1 MPKLK
6 TLTKELRQ
14 EIVSYLYPLPSISR
28 NLAFRLAI
36 HIFTKT
42 RFFSHINFIS
52 RCLQHKVIPK
62 GFRSNF
68 HASIFSNVFN
78 FNLKYLHE
86 IQRTQNTFSCNIMR
100 TTIRAMCSKRN
111 ELNKQIIECRSQLS
125 NVWPS
130 DLLRSLYTNIQALN
144 SKLFHHL
151 DQFEKKKNLTY
162 LLTQSILF
170 TRL

>member
-1 MPKLK
+1 MKMNRKL
-6 TLTKELRQ
+6 
-14 EIVSYLYPLPSISR
+14 PLSSSFHFQQLSIS
-28 NLAFRLAI
+28 LSHPHFHQI
-36 HIFTKT
+36 
-42 RFFSHINFIS
+42 RFSSHINFIS

-68 HASIFSNVFN
+68 HASIFSNVSN

-86 IQRTQNTFSCNIMR
+86 IQRTQNTFSHNIMR
-100 TTIRAMCSKRN
+100 STIRAMCSKRN
-111 ELNKQIIECRSQLS
+111 KLNKQIIECRSQLS

-130 DLLRSLYTNIQALN
+130 DLLRSLYTKIQALN

-151 DQFEKKKNLTY
+151 DQTEKKKKNLTY